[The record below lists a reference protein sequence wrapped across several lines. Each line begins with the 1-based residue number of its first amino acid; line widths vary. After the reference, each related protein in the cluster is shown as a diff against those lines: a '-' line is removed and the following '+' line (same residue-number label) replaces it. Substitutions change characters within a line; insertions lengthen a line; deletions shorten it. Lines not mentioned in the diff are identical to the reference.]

1 MRAVRAT
8 GRRASG
14 VYALKE
20 KTDRHVPV
28 IWSALHR
35 INEMKYVIWVS
46 VPVRLP
52 PMPG

>member
-8 GRRASG
+8 GCRVSG

-20 KTDRHVPV
+20 KTDRRVPAT
-28 IWSALHR
+28 WFALHR
-35 INEMKYVIWVS
+35 INEMKYVIWAS
-46 VPVRLP
+46 VPARLP